1 MKSYKETKEELLKAT
16 DYRNFTY
23 RMTRIPE
30 MIEEQS
36 KKLDDILAQFK
47 EEGFNHLSVVELCR
61 SFIRIDLIRLSLM
74 QSTHGVMT
82 EEKKV
87 QYPSE
92 LEVLQRFTLEE
103 TTQDFYPLDF
113 PKELEEKNQEIRE
126 QLVKLTKELEPM
138 LRLVE
143 QNTGDMNETLQ
154 IVSTQLQ
161 KSNNHVLSKIY
172 DEVFYTTVLDYNIDN
187 AFETVWKNNLIQSP
201 LVSFYSMFTLSYY
214 DDMFKD
220 QLV

>member
-47 EEGFNHLSVVELCR
+47 GEGFNHLSVVELCR

-82 EEKKV
+82 EDKKV

>member
-16 DYRNFTY
+16 DYKSFTY

-30 MIEEQS
+30 MIEDQS

-61 SFIRIDLIRLSLM
+61 AFIRIDLIRLSLM
-74 QSTHGVMT
+74 QCTHGVMT
-82 EEKKV
+82 ADKKV
-87 QYPSE
+87 QYPTE
-92 LEVLQRFTLEE
+92 LEVLERFTLEKI
-103 TTQDFYPLDF
+103 TQDFYPLDL

-154 IVSTQLQ
+154 VVATEIQ

-172 DEVFYTTVLDYNIDN
+172 DDVFYTTVLDYNIDN
-187 AFETVWKNNLIQSP
+187 AFENAWKNNLIQSP
-201 LVSFYSMFTLSYY
+201 LVSFYSMFTLSFY

>member
-1 MKSYKETKEELLKAT
+1 MKSYKETKEELLKKT

-74 QSTHGVMT
+74 QCTHGVMAAD
-82 EEKKV
+82 KKV
-87 QYPSE
+87 QYPTE
-92 LEVLQRFTLEE
+92 LEVLERFTLED
-103 TTQDFYPLDF
+103 TKQDFYPLDL
-113 PKELEEKNQEIRE
+113 PKELEDKNQEIRE

-143 QNTGDMNETLQ
+143 QNTGDMNETLK
-154 IVSTQLQ
+154 VVATQVQ

-172 DEVFYTTVLDYNIDN
+172 DDVFYTTVLDYNIDN
-187 AFETVWKNNLIQSP
+187 AFETAWKDNLIQSP
-201 LVSFYSMFTLSYY
+201 LVSFYSMFTLSFY

>member
-82 EEKKV
+82 EDKKV

>member
-1 MKSYKETKEELLKAT
+1 MKSYKETKEELLNQT

-23 RMTRIPE
+23 RMTRLPE
-30 MIEEQS
+30 MIEAQS
-36 KKLDDILAQFK
+36 KNLDDILAQFK

-82 EEKKV
+82 EDKKV

-187 AFETVWKNNLIQSP
+187 AFETAWKNNLIQSP

>member
-82 EEKKV
+82 EDKKV

-187 AFETVWKNNLIQSP
+187 AFETAWKNNLIQSP